1 MAASQKSIAALTSR
15 QGNINEALVAMG
27 PGYSPASS
35 PIQLATM
42 QAAHAQVLGINV
54 TLQPLEDA
62 IATARTQ
69 LDLDVNGL
77 VENEGIDGLIKM
89 MRNATGLM
97 EGLGVANQSDA
108 KRMRRLVNRASPV
121 GKKKVAGQTPANTK
135 STIEKGIGSMIKYA
149 EDFTD
154 IISTN
159 PNYNPTDPSIT
170 VATFTALVT
179 SIKNGAKSIKTIGG
193 LIAPPVAERRRIVM
207 SKVNGFEKNIAN
219 VRRYVRGNFGRNS
232 AEWNS
237 IKNL

>member
-1 MAASQKSIAALTSR
+1 MPVSQRSIAALTSR
-15 QGNINEALVAMG
+15 QGNINSALSAMG

-42 QAAHAQVLGINV
+42 QAAHAQVLSINT

-62 IATARTQ
+62 IGTARTQ
-69 LDLDVNGL
+69 LNLDINGL

-97 EGLGVANQSDA
+97 ESLGVSNESDA
-108 KRMRRLVNRASPV
+108 KRMRRLVNKAAPR
-121 GKKKVAGQTPANTK
+121 GKKKVEGQTPANTK

-149 EDFTD
+149 EDFTN

-159 PNYNPTDPSIT
+159 GNYAPTDPTIT
-170 VATFTALVT
+170 VATFEALVT
-179 SIKNGAKSIKTIGG
+179 SIKNSAATIKTLSGQIS
-193 LIAPPVAERRRIVM
+193 APVAERRRIVM
-207 SKVNGFEKNIAN
+207 SKVNGFEKNISN
-219 VRRYVRGNFGRNS
+219 VRRYVLGNFGRNS